1 MPPEHLRVFGGG
13 ASETLLDPVVA
24 IAMIIAIIL
33 VLTLPKK
40 YVIVPLFVMLFLVPL
55 GEQMVVG
62 GVHLYVFRIV
72 ILFGLFRML
81 LTKLAA
87 GNTLFAGGFNSVD
100 RAFLWCTVCQVLAVI
115 VLFLS
120 TEALINQ
127 LGFLL
132 DYLGGYALL
141 RFLLQ
146 DEQDLYRALKCFAV
160 LALII
165 GVCMVWERFTLRN
178 VFGLIGGIA
187 SPEVRDGRAR
197 CQGPFAHQLMAGA
210 FGATLL
216 PLFLILWKNG
226 KGKVTAVIGALG
238 ATLIVWTSNSSTSL
252 LALAA
257 AVMAIL
263 LWPIRKS
270 MRAVRWGIVT
280 GLVGLQL
287 VMKAP
292 VWFLIA
298 HVDLTG
304 SSSSYQRAALVDQF
318 IRHFWDWWLI
328 GVKSTGSWGW
338 YLWDAQ
344 NQYVVVGETGGLIA
358 FILFIAMISRAFAR
372 LGDSRKVVAGD
383 MGREWFLWALG
394 AALFSNVVAFF
405 GVNYFDQTKFA
416 WFSLLAMISAAT
428 TPILQSR
435 VVPKALPEVT
445 FGNSLAHSLASS
457 RSMARREGRESPG
470 ALGKPIQNSRRAR
483 WIRNT

>member
-13 ASETLLDPVVA
+13 ASETVLDPVVA

-33 VLTLPKK
+33 IVALPRK
-40 YVIVPLFVMLFLVPL
+40 YVMVPLFVMLFLVPL
-55 GEQMVVG
+55 GEQMLVA

-81 LTKLAA
+81 WTKLAA

-100 RAFLWCTVCQVLAVI
+100 KAFLWCTVCQVLAVI
-115 VLFLS
+115 VLFLT

-132 DYLGGYALL
+132 DYLGGYAIL
-141 RFLLQ
+141 RFLLR

-165 GVCMVWERFTLRN
+165 GVCMLWEQFTMRN

-187 SPEVRDGRAR
+187 SPEVRDGRIR

-216 PLFLILWKNG
+216 PLFLILWKNA
-226 KGKVTAVIGALG
+226 KAKAIAVIGALG

-257 AVMAIL
+257 GVIAIL
-263 LWPIRKS
+263 FWPIRKK
-270 MRAVRWGIVT
+270 MRMVRWGIVA

-358 FILFIAMISRAFAR
+358 FILFIALISRSFAR
-372 LGDSRKVVAGD
+372 LGESRKVVAGD
-383 MGREWFLWALG
+383 TGREWFLWAFG
-394 AALFSNVVAFF
+394 AALFSNIVAFF

-428 TPILQSR
+428 APILQAKLA
-435 VVPKALPEVT
+435 PKALPDIA
-445 FGNSLAHSLASS
+445 FSNSLAHSLAPSH
-457 RSMARREGRESPG
+457 SMARGSSRDSPDT
-470 ALGKPIQNSRRAR
+470 LGKPIQNSRRAL